1 MEWAKET
8 AQSATETVMGNE
20 TANKAYNTTKD
31 TANKA
36 YGATTDAAAHPG
48 DTATA
53 ASDQALDYVPD
64 VTKESTTTS
73 AILNSAPFRSFK
85 PDPATVWQGHLIY
98 IILAAA
104 STITWWTFIFAAD
117 YFQYLYPGSH
127 IIRLFV
133 FAYFVPWLIVYL
145 IICSVW
151 REGSC
156 WVKVNVGGAI
166 AIVALL
172 VFPFLDGFF
181 MGERGTTATF
191 WVTLVLVAIAGCADA
206 ISQGSLL
213 GISAELPQ
221 SFTKAYCTG
230 VAASGVFVFIVRLIL
245 KASLSS
251 SATGLRISGMVYF
264 CIAAL
269 FVMLALALFAYVH
282 NMPEMGYYTSLNLG
296 SFETVRLLI
305 QDEGSVTKEVAA
317 GAAIAALAAGRSSP
331 AKPLHWKAV
340 LNHVQIL
347 SVSSFLT
354 SVITL
359 TIFPGVLA
367 EDLVPW
373 EKLGD
378 YSSLVLM
385 GTFAVFDVCGRVFTS
400 REMEQKHSTVLGLA
414 LVRLLLVVF
423 FIVGLLFDDSF
434 VSSVI
439 LMMILTALLG
449 FSNGYL
455 VSVHTVLLPK
465 STPSDIAETAGI
477 LNAVF
482 MSLGL
487 LVGAGLSW
495 ILILI

>member
-8 AQSATETVMGNE
+8 AQTATDTVMGSE
-20 TANKAYNTTKD
+20 TANKAYNTTKE

-36 YGATTDAAAHPG
+36 YGTTTDAAANPG
-48 DTATA
+48 DTAAA
-53 ASDQALDYVPD
+53 ASDQASEYVPD
-64 VTKESTTTS
+64 VTKESTTSS

-98 IILAAA
+98 IILAAG

-133 FAYFVPWLIVYL
+133 FAYFVPWLIAYV
-145 IICSVW
+145 IICSFW
-151 REGSC
+151 REGSS

-181 MGERGTTATF
+181 MEERGTTATF

-230 VAASGVFVFIVRLIL
+230 VAASGVFMFIVRLIL

-251 SATGLRISGMVYF
+251 SATGLRISGIVYF

-269 FVMLALALFAYVH
+269 FVVLALALLAYVH

-305 QDEGSVTKEVAA
+305 QDEASVTKEVAA

-331 AKPLHWKAV
+331 AKPLHWEAV
-340 LNHVQIL
+340 LKHVQIL
-347 SVSSFLT
+347 SVSTFLT

-385 GTFAVFDVCGRVFTS
+385 GTFVVFDVCGRVFTS

-434 VSSVI
+434 VSSVVM
-439 LMMILTALLG
+439 MMILTALLG